1 MADEKQ
7 ITLPLPSIIVLKNSI
22 VEGKIPAE
30 SDLEIGE
37 IALNLFKDKENIW
50 AKNSE
55 NEIINLRKP
64 RPDLFWEEL
73 FLKYDTLDEFKSDLE
88 EGLINNLSIV
98 YIKNEKL
105 IWTDNTYFN
114 CFYTEEELNNV
125 ILNRFLTLPGEVLN
139 LNLDSLS
146 EDILGVFET
155 VDNFKRLVTKALNYD
170 DLISAIRTKNG
181 KVIPVSVTASH
192 SSLSYIL
199 KLEWIIDS
207 TYRLLSIKLNDSLFS
222 ISEEETFQLSL
233 ISKIDEKQDKLISGV
248 NIKTI
253 NGESLLGN
261 GNLEITGT
269 GDIESISKEEIEDL
283 LNLN

>member
-1 MADEKQ
+1 MVDERQ
-7 ITLPLPSIIVLKNSI
+7 ITFPLPSIIVLKNSI
-22 VEGKIPAE
+22 AEGKIPAE

-37 IALNLFKDKENIW
+37 IALNLFKDKESIW

-55 NEIINLRKP
+55 NEIIDLRKP

-73 FLKYDTLDEFKSDLE
+73 FLKYDTLDEFKSDLG
-88 EGLINNLSIV
+88 EGLINSLSIV

-125 ILNRFLTLPGEVLN
+125 ILNRFLTLPEGVLN
-139 LNLDSLS
+139 LNIDSPS
-146 EDILGVFET
+146 EDILSVFET
-155 VDNFKRLVTKALNYD
+155 IDNFKRLVTKALNYD
-170 DLISAIRTKNG
+170 DLISAIRTKDG
-181 KVIPVSVTASH
+181 KVIPVSITASH
-192 SSLSYIL
+192 SNPFYIL

-222 ISEEETFQLSL
+222 ISDEETFQLSL

-253 NGESLLGN
+253 NGESLLGS
-261 GNLEITGT
+261 GNLEISGT
-269 GDIESISKEEIEDL
+269 GEIESISKEEIEDL

>member
-170 DLISAIRTKNG
+170 DLISAIRTKDG

-192 SSLSYIL
+192 SSSSYIL